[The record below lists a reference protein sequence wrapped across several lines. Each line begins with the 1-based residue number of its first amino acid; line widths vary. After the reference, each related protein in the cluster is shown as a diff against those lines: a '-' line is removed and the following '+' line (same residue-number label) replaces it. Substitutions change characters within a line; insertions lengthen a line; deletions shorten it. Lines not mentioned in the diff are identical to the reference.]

1 MEPTRPAPAAETLR
15 RRNRRT
21 AIGVGAFVCGMVGLA
36 YASVPLYDMFCR
48 ATGYGGTVQV
58 GGPAAPGA
66 AKDAPG
72 RVVTVRFNANT
83 APGLPWRFAPGQGP
97 MQVRLGEEAMAFYQA
112 SNTGAAS

>member
-1 MEPTRPAPAAETLR
+1 MEPTRADTLN

-58 GGPAAPGA
+58 GGPAAPGR
-66 AKDAPG
+66 P
-72 RVVTVRFNANT
+72 RM
-83 APGLPWRFAPGQGP
+83 GP
-97 MQVRLGEEAMAFYQA
+97 AEW
-112 SNTGAAS
+112 